1 MPIVKYK
8 NQSGII
14 YAYDQT
20 SSYDATKK
28 QSRPVRKYLGR
39 VDPETGEII
48 KTTEKRGRPPKKAGG
63 QGQETEEVDYRKLYE
78 EKCQEVN
85 SLLKE
90 LSKTKEEN
98 DRLSSQAR
106 ELKQVITAVRTQVSS
121 LKNL

>member
-1 MPIVKYK
+1 MCNDQIKIRLLAALLVFCIIIAYMPLFA
-8 NQSGII
+8 
-14 YAYDQT
+14 YAAEGDEADQL
-20 SSYDATKK
+20 
-28 QSRPVRKYLGR
+28 Q
-39 VDPETGEII
+39 
-48 KTTEKRGRPPKKAGG
+48 
-63 QGQETEEVDYRKLYE
+63 QETEEVDYRKLYE